1 MRHRFHLQMNPD
13 LLSEAVLIGSGLL
26 IVVSL
31 MFALLEALA
40 GR

>member
-1 MRHRFHLQMNPD
+1 MNPD
-13 LLSEAVLIGSGLL
+13 LLSEAVLIGSGLV

-31 MFALLEALA
+31 VFALLEALA